1 MYANGIE
8 KATIPSKSPLTN
20 QDFNARES
28 IRSEGSLSSIIT
40 ESEKEKRE
48 DPGSYEVMEIE
59 FVGAKVSAVVA
70 CGDLLDTRNLYG
82 CLYTG

>member
-1 MYANGIE
+1 MA
-8 KATIPSKSPLTN
+8 IPSNSPLTN
-20 QDFNARES
+20 QDFNARGS

-40 ESEKEKRE
+40 ESEKEKRG
-48 DPGSYEVMEIE
+48 PGSYEVMEIE

>member
-8 KATIPSKSPLTN
+8 RRQCL
-20 QDFNARES
+20 ARARLQTRIS
-28 IRSEGSLSSIIT
+28 MHVNRYAQRVHFQASLPNP
-40 ESEKEKRE
+40 KKKKE
-48 DPGSYEVMEIE
+48 DPGSYEVKEIE
-59 FVGAKVSAVVA
+59 FVGAKVSTIVA